1 LGCRFIPYTTR
12 CRSWRR
18 GWQPADVVR
27 IVRRELD
34 DTRVRL
40 VSALIRAQAPHDRAR
55 GPRWKAQLAELTD
68 EPAPRA
74 DRFSHATAVLRSEE
88 HTSELQSR
96 EN

>member
-1 LGCRFIPYTTR
+1 
-12 CRSWRR
+12 
-18 GWQPADVVR
+18 

-74 DRFSHATAVLRSEE
+74 DRFSHATAVL
-88 HTSELQSR
+88 ELYR
-96 EN
+96 LLLRLPALEPLDEGAVG